1 MGIRSERGIQA
12 VGAEGLGEFLDAAAV
27 VAGEGAEVA
36 LQGDA
41 AVHEGADVVFFQDAQ
56 VALRVGEQRGVA
68 RGEDGVE
75 HVLPTGRKEILR
87 QFDQKELPCLICD
100 FRFTI
105 YEENFLWDGEEVA
118 GGEVAGEGFVEHVL
132 SGQMQLEIDN

>member
-56 VALRVGEQRGVA
+56 VALRVSKQRGVA

-75 HVLPTGRKEILR
+75 HVLPAGREEILR
-87 QFDQKELPCLICD
+87 KLNQKILLC
-100 FRFTI
+100 
-105 YEENFLWDGEEVA
+105 
-118 GGEVAGEGFVEHVL
+118 
-132 SGQMQLEIDN
+132 